1 MDENNIMT
9 FQVKGIEILETNLS
23 SPENPINDDTV
34 FGFNLQ
40 SNQSF
45 NLDNELVIVTCE
57 VDIFDTG
64 YDQKLGHLKVS
75 CLYYLKDLKSY
86 ANEENNSISLPE
98 GMVVTL
104 NSISISTVRGVM
116 YGVFRG
122 TFLDGAILPVVDPT
136 GEKKETINKDD

>member
-45 NLDNELVIVTCE
+45 NLDNELVI
-57 VDIFDTG
+57 
-64 YDQKLGHLKVS
+64 VS